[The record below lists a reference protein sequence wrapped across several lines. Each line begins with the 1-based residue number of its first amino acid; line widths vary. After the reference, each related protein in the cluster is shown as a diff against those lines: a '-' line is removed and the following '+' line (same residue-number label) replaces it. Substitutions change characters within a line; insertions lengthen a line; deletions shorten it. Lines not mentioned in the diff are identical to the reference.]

1 MSAESEVAEGIIGL
15 SDGGGELSPLALALV
30 GFAAPRGSGRGSEGT
45 CIVSRSIGAEWDMGG
60 LQVVRKS
67 MDTKVPRLIS
77 ILLAWAIR
85 TIIALSSSSLR
96 PSARDELPELLG
108 DTVLSW
114 GGDGDPGRELDK
126 RTTFPDLS
134 IWKRLVRGILG
145 DMGSVAME

>member
-1 MSAESEVAEGIIGL
+1 MGL
-15 SDGGGELSPLALALV
+15 RDGGGELSPLALALV
-30 GFAAPRGSGRGSEGT
+30 GFAAPRGSGRGGEGT

-67 MDTKVPRLIS
+67 IDIKVPRLIS

-108 DTVLSW
+108 DTGLSW
-114 GGDGDPGRELDK
+114 EGGDSEQGLDN
-126 RTTFPDLS
+126 RTTLPVLS
-134 IWKRLVRGILG
+134 IWKRLVRGMLG
-145 DMGSVAME
+145 DMGSVVME